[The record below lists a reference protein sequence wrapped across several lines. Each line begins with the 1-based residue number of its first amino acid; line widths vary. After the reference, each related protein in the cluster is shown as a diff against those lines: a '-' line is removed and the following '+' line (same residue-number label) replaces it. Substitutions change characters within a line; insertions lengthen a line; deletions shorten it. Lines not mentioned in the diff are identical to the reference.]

1 MMKFAD
7 TVRPSTQQR
16 YSTLFYDL
24 ALVLGG
30 SLFVALSSRVA
41 VPLPFSPVPVT
52 GQTLAVL
59 VVGTSLGAR
68 RGALSVLLYLVE
80 GMLGLPVFAGGALGI
95 ARLVGPTGGYLWG
108 FALAAFVVGLL
119 AERGWG
125 RRMDSAIVA
134 MLVGNAAIYLLG
146 LPWLA
151 KWTGAE
157 RVLPLGLYPFIV
169 GDSIKVVLA
178 TVTLAFGQKMLPL
191 KLKDS

>member
-1 MMKFAD
+1 MTFAD
-7 TVRPSTQQR
+7 SVRPSTKR
-16 YSTLFYDL
+16 RNLTRFYDL

-59 VVGTSLGAR
+59 LVGIVLGAR
-68 RGALSVLLYLVE
+68 RGALSVLLYLTK
-80 GMLGLPVFAGGALGI
+80 GMMGLPVFAGGAFGV

-108 FALAAFVVGLL
+108 FVLATFVVGLL

-125 RRMDSAIVA
+125 RRMYSAILA
-134 MLVGNAAIYLLG
+134 MVIGNATIYLLA

-151 KWTGAE
+151 RFVGIE
-157 RVLPLGLYPFIV
+157 RVLPLGLYPFIA
-169 GDSIKVVLA
+169 GDLAKAVLA
-178 TVTLAFGQKMLPL
+178 TVTLATWQKMLPL
-191 KLKDS
+191 RLKDL